1 MEEYIEE
8 VVKYSFETRRENLA
22 ASAAAEYMSADEFLL
37 RFPEKNDL
45 SKPQVFNRLEND
57 YSQYLHQWELF
68 FHLEA

>member
-37 RFPEKNDL
+37 RFPEKMTCQNLKFLIDWKMIIL
-45 SKPQVFNRLEND
+45 
-57 YSQYLHQWELF
+57 
-68 FHLEA
+68 